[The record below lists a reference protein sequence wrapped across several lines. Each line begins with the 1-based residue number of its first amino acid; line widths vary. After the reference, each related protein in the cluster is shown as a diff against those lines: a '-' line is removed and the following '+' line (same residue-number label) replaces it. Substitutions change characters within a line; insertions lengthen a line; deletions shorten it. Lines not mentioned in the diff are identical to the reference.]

1 MHSRSIKSRVAAT
14 LALSLSIAVA
24 LAVGARAAPPEAGQK
39 NIVQAAK
46 DRDVAAVRS
55 LLKQRADVNLAEA
68 DGATALHWAAY
79 HGDLDVL
86 NLLIAAGARV
96 DRANDLSITPLALA
110 SENGH
115 AAIVERLLAKG
126 ANPNAAS
133 ETGVTPLMRAARSG
147 NVAIVRALL
156 PRKANINAAETERQQ
171 TALMWAAAQRHP
183 DVVKVLLENGADV
196 KARTVVRRLTVM
208 LDQGPPGV
216 KTAKEHAHGI
226 EAGGSTAL
234 LFAAMSGDVESAR
247 LLLDKGADVNDTA
260 ADGNSALVL
269 SAFQGHGPVAR
280 LLLERGA
287 DPNAAGAGYSALHA
301 AVLRGDAAT
310 VKALLA
316 KGANPDA
323 RLTRGSPVRR
333 FGSQWALPNN
343 LAGATPLFI
352 ATIYLEIDLMRGLLA
367 AGASPVLGLADG
379 TSPVHI
385 AAGAE
390 VAREARPS
398 DVARLGINDVDVP
411 EIPRPESELLTAMRL
426 LLDHGAK
433 VTEVNAAGDTP
444 LHAAAGAGL
453 TGVIQLL
460 VDRGAALDATNKAG
474 QTPLALTM
482 PREGRQRPDP
492 ERAARAK
499 AAEALLRS
507 LGATR

>member
-1 MHSRSIKSRVAAT
+1 MGLI
-14 LALSLSIAVA
+14 LSFALSIAVA
-24 LAVGARAAPPEAGQK
+24 LAADTVPLVRAAKQ
-39 NIVQAAK
+39 
-46 DRDVAAVRS
+46 RDTAAVRS
-55 LLKQRADVNLAEA
+55 LLTQRVDVNAAEA

-79 HGDLDVL
+79 HGDLDVV

-115 AAIVERLLAKG
+115 AAIVERLLARG
-126 ANPNAAS
+126 ANPNTAS
-133 ETGVTPLMRAARSG
+133 DSGVTPLMRAARTG

-156 PRKANINAAETERQQ
+156 PRKANVNAAETERQQ
-171 TALMWAAAQRHP
+171 TALMWATAQRHP

-216 KTAKEHAHGI
+216 KTAKEHAHAI

-234 LFAAMSGDVESAR
+234 LFASMSGDVESAR
-247 LLLDKGADVNDTA
+247 LLLDRGADVNDTA

-269 SAFQGHGPVAR
+269 AAFQGNGAVAR
-280 LLLERGA
+280 LLLDRGA
-287 DPNAAGAGYSALHA
+287 DSNAAGAGYSALHA
-301 AVLRGDAAT
+301 AVLRGDGAT
-310 VKALLA
+310 VKALLS

-323 RLTRGSPVRR
+323 QLTRGSPVRR

-352 ATIYLEIDLMRGLLA
+352 ATMFLEIDLMRVLLG
-367 AGASPVLGLADG
+367 AGASPSLPLANG
-379 TSPVHI
+379 TSPVLV
-385 AAGAE
+385 AAGAD
-390 VAREARPS
+390 VPHEARPS
-398 DVARLGINDVDVP
+398 DVARLGINDSDVP
-411 EIPRPESELLTAMRL
+411 EIPRPEPELLVATRL
-426 LLDHGAK
+426 LLDAGAT
-433 VTEVNAAGDTP
+433 VTETNAAGDTP
-444 LHAAAGAGL
+444 LHAAAAAAQ
-453 TGVIQLL
+453 TSVIQVL
-460 VDRGAALDATNKAG
+460 VERGAAIDAANKSG

-499 AAEALLRS
+499 AAETLLRS

>member
-1 MHSRSIKSRVAAT
+1 VGLI
-14 LALSLSIAVA
+14 LSFALSIAVA
-24 LAVGARAAPPEAGQK
+24 LAAGTVPL
-39 NIVQAAK
+39 VQASK
-46 DRDVAAVRS
+46 QRDVTAVRS
-55 LLKQRADVNLAEA
+55 LLKDRADVNAAES
-68 DGATALHWAAY
+68 DGTTALHWAAY
-79 HGDLDVL
+79 HGDLEIL
-86 NLLIAAGARV
+86 NALIAAGARV
-96 DRANDLSITPLALA
+96 DRRNDLSMTPLALA

-115 AAIVERLLAKG
+115 AVVVERLLARG
-126 ANPNAAS
+126 ANPNIAS
-133 ETGVTPLMRAARSG
+133 ETGVTPLMRAARTG
-147 NVAIVRALL
+147 NTAIVRALL
-156 PRKANINAAETERQQ
+156 PRKANVNAAETERQQ

-216 KTAKEHAHGI
+216 KTAREHAHAI

-247 LLLDKGADVNDTA
+247 LLLDRGADANDSA

-280 LLLERGA
+280 LLLDRGT

-301 AVLRGDAAT
+301 AVMRGDAET

-323 RLTRGSPVRR
+323 QLTRGSPVRR

-352 ATIYLEIDLMRGLLA
+352 AAMFLEIDLMRVLLA
-367 AGASPVLGLADG
+367 AGASPALALANG
-379 TSPVHI
+379 TSPLLV

-390 VAREARPS
+390 VAHEARPS
-398 DVARLGINDVDVP
+398 DVARLGINDSDTP
-411 EIPRPESELLTAMRL
+411 EIPRPEPDLLIATRL
-426 LLDHGAK
+426 LLDAGAK
-433 VTEVNAAGDTP
+433 VTEMNLAGDTP
-444 LHAAAGAGL
+444 LHAAAAAAH
-453 TGVIQLL
+453 TSMIQLL
-460 VDRGAALDATNKAG
+460 VERGAAIDATNKAG

-482 PREGRQRPDP
+482 PREGRQQRPDP
-492 ERAARAK
+492 GREARAK
-499 AAEALLRS
+499 AAETLLRT